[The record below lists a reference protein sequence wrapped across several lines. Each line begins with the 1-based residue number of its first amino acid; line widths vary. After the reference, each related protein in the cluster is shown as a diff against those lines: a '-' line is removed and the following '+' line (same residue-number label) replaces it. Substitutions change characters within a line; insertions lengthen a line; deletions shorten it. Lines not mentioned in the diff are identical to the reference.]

1 LEVSEYGYGT
11 ETSQGTESRV
21 NRSGAHMVE
30 ANMML
35 PSVSV
40 VVRMYNPNEW
50 ALDAINSII
59 KQTYEGK
66 IEIVICYDKA
76 SRTNNIL
83 DKLKQLASQFSER
96 RVVRLIEH
104 DPMGPAQAFFE
115 CGLQASNGD
124 YVLFLDYDNVMPENY
139 INAVIKIMKQNE
151 GFDCLC
157 TNPMLMS
164 ECGEILGR
172 RLMKVPSKI
181 NVFSLARG
189 NFCDTNGL
197 VLSRKAVNIILEL
210 YNKYLKRLRL
220 LTYLLVD
227 DYLTALICAK
237 MLGIKYVDSAYVYYR
252 IHQNQ
257 LVYSSNRDIGKI
269 NQIRIR
275 NLVTL
280 YIALTMLNDCLSL
293 FEKSYIGIV
302 MMGLA
307 TKLFFSNLRK

>member
-11 ETSQGTESRV
+11 KTSQGTESRV
-21 NRSGAHMVE
+21 NHSSVRTVK
-30 ANMML
+30 ANMMF

-40 VVRMYNPNEW
+40 IVRMYNPNEW

-83 DKLKQLASQFSER
+83 DKLKQLASQISER

-115 CGLQASNGD
+115 CGLSLSTGD
-124 YVLFLDYDNVMPENY
+124 YIMFLDYDNVMPENY
-139 INAVIKIMKQNE
+139 IDEVIKIIKQNE
-151 GFDCLC
+151 NFDCLC

-164 ECGEILGR
+164 ECGEILGQ

-227 DYLTALICAK
+227 DYLTALVCVK
-237 MLGIKYVDSAYVYYR
+237 MFGVKYIDSAYVYYR
-252 IHQNQ
+252 IHQDQ

-275 NLVTL
+275 NLATL
-280 YIALTMLNDCLSL
+280 YMALTMLNDHLSL
-293 FEKSYIGIV
+293 FEKLYIGII
-302 MMGLA
+302 MMGLV
-307 TKLFFSNLRK
+307 TKLFFSNLL